1 MGYSMRERALTD
13 LGDLEGATEIAREY
27 ALFSDERTSGGWG
40 QTISR
45 GRMQGAFLAN
55 PEKWRAFIGAIQEFG
70 EMEGIR
76 QFSRQELPPLLE
88 RAGMLE
94 REGARE
100 CAAQLFEAPIPVA
113 TLSATFRNYP
123 VEQYPIQVG
132 DQLQIS
138 VRGAS
143 GLSTSHRL
151 RPDGM
156 ITLSR
161 APGQARLGVPVIA
174 AVGKT
179 TEQLEHE
186 IATILSER
194 RPSTLPID
202 VFVTLLA
209 PLSTEELQREFD
221 DALREATERREEPH

>member
-1 MGYSMRERALTD
+1 
-13 LGDLEGATEIAREY
+13 
-27 ALFSDERTSGGWG
+27 
-40 QTISR
+40 
-45 GRMQGAFLAN
+45 
-55 PEKWRAFIGAIQEFG
+55 
-70 EMEGIR
+70 
-76 QFSRQELPPLLE
+76 
-88 RAGMLE
+88 
-94 REGARE
+94 
-100 CAAQLFEAPIPVA
+100 
-113 TLSATFRNYP
+113 
-123 VEQYPIQVG
+123 
-132 DQLQIS
+132 
-138 VRGAS
+138 
-143 GLSTSHRL
+143 
-151 RPDGM
+151 M